1 MKEIKNLINFVFTLS
16 LAVTVLLS
24 TAASAQTVPSSAQSE
39 MDRIQSGEESER
51 DRRDRTRT
59 KKSQAVSKSVYEK
72 ITRAQE
78 MMEVDDNDGALK
90 ILSALRA
97 SSKISEYELQ
107 NVLNYIGFVYY
118 NMEDFPRAMKA
129 YEDMLRIPS
138 LEEQMRKTTI
148 YTLAQLNTM
157 AENYRKSIS
166 LIEQYFRLEVNPPP
180 SAHILY
186 AQNLYQLERYKEM
199 IKPIETA
206 MTNDIRRQKAAR
218 LAALEKAQ
226 EDLKKARGEEE
237 IPLATLALTKATERA
252 NTEPVIKENWY
263 TLLNF
268 AYFQQENFSKVRDI
282 QKYLLVHYPKKRYW
296 FSLAGA
302 YTELGEDEKLIYA
315 YDAAHTQGMLEKSTE
330 FVTMAQLYMQAE
342 VPYKAATLLE
352 EEIKNKRVE
361 KNAKNYRLLSQAYT
375 LAAEDDKAIPALKAA
390 AKLSEEG
397 EIDLRLGNAY
407 LNLAMYGECVKA
419 VRSALKKGKIK
430 SPDRAQ
436 ISLGMC
442 LYNEKEYDDA
452 IKAFKAA
459 AKTKR
464 SKRISGQ
471 WVTVIESEIERN
483 RQIKLAEAAAKKQ
496 LDALAKRRQQ
506 TSRI

>member
-1 MKEIKNLINFVFTLS
+1 MKKIKNLINYILILS
-16 LAVTVLLS
+16 VAASALFSIT
-24 TAASAQTVPSSAQSE
+24 ASAQTTPSSAQSE
-39 MDRIQSGEESER
+39 MDRMQSGEESER

-78 MMEVDDNDGALK
+78 IMDAGDNEGALK
-90 ILSALRA
+90 ILSTLRA

-107 NVLNYIGFVYY
+107 NILNYIGFVYY
-118 NMEDFPRAMKA
+118 NMEDYPRAMKA

-138 LEEQMRKTTI
+138 LEEQMRKTTT

-157 AENYRKSIS
+157 EENYRKSIS
-166 LIEQYFRLEVNPPP
+166 LIEQYFRLEINPPP
-180 SAHILY
+180 TSHILY

-206 MTNDIRRQKAAR
+206 MANDIRRQKAAR
-218 LAALEKAQ
+218 AAALEAAQ
-226 EDLKKARGEEE
+226 VALKKARGEEE
-237 IPLATLALTKATERA
+237 IAKATTDLAKATKRA
-252 NTEPVIKENWY
+252 NTEPLIKEDWY
-263 TLLNF
+263 GLLNF
-268 AYFQQENFSKVRDI
+268 AYFQQENFSMVRDI
-282 QKYLLVHYPKKRYW
+282 QKILLTHYPKKRYW

-302 YTELGEDEKLIYA
+302 YTELGQDEKLIYA

-342 VPYKAATLLE
+342 VPYKAAILLE
-352 EEIKNKRVE
+352 QEIKNKRVV
-361 KNAKNYRLLSQAYT
+361 KTAKNYRLLSQAYT
-375 LAAEDDKAIPALKAA
+375 LASEDEKAIPALQAA
-390 AKLSEEG
+390 AKLSKEG

-407 LNLAMYGECVKA
+407 LNLAEYGECVKA
-419 VRSALKKGKIK
+419 VRSGLKKGKIK
-430 SPDRAQ
+430 SPDNAQ

-459 AKTKR
+459 SKTKR

-471 WVTVIESEIERN
+471 WITVIESEVERN

-496 LDALAKRRQQ
+496 LEDLAKRRQQ